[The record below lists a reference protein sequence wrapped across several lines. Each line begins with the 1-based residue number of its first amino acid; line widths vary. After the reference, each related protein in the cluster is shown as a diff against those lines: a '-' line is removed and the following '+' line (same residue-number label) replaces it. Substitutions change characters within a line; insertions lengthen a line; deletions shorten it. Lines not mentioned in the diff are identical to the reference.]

1 MARRLKSSLGDY
13 LEVLSDENVAQFL
26 ASKNW
31 SIQRSRSYEQVW
43 LQPGRRGKE
52 SAVVQLPRDRS
63 LVDYS
68 RRMLEVL
75 ETLCEVFQWTPGEVV
90 EQVSLVRA
98 DLFFVRVDQFMA
110 DGTIPLR
117 QASALLENIDS
128 LLKASA
134 VAAYDPYSSG
144 RGRLPNAVNAFL
156 NDDLRMGHTKRG
168 SFIITVAAR
177 IEDEYFVEEGK
188 SVDRKPSFTRQVMT
202 TLGHSLVATKKQLV
216 SSGSQRPSIDEALA
230 NGVRLPMAQAI
241 EEMGNSEGLR
251 ALDMSF
257 EWARVDFEVPDIPTE
272 RVVLTREELDELP
285 TLREKLTRREEP
297 QNETLVGPIIELR
310 RNDANK
316 DGQEDTE
323 VVVRADVNGRLARV
337 AVPLA
342 GRDYDL
348 AIRAHQSKLPFTV
361 SGVLGRRGNSW
372 RLLDDIVVDREF
384 LDHHFR
390 GNS

>member
-1 MARRLKSSLGDY
+1 MARRLKSSLRDY
-13 LEVLSDENVAQFL
+13 VEVLNDDNVAQFL

-31 SIQRSRSYEQVW
+31 SIQRSHPYEQVW

-52 SAVVQLPRDRS
+52 SAVVQLPRDRG

-75 ETLCEVFQWTPGEVV
+75 ETLCETFKWTPGEVV

-128 LLKASA
+128 LLRASA

-156 NDDLRMGHTKRG
+156 NEDLRMGHTKRG

-177 IEDEYFVEEGK
+177 IEDEHFIQEDS

-216 SSGSQRPSIDEALA
+216 TSEGQRPSIDEALA
-230 NGVRLPMAQAI
+230 EGVRLPIALAI
-241 EEMGNSEGLR
+241 EEMGDAEGLR

-257 EWARVDFEVPDIPTE
+257 EWAKVDSGAVDLPTE
-272 RVVLTREELDELP
+272 RVVLTREELDEIP

-297 QNETLVGPIIELR
+297 QNETLVGPVIELR
-310 RNDANK
+310 RSEASK
-316 DGQEDTE
+316 DGREDTE
-323 VVVRADVNGRLARV
+323 VVLRADVNGRLVRV

-372 RLLDDIVVDREF
+372 RLLDDIEVDREF

-390 GNS
+390 SQH